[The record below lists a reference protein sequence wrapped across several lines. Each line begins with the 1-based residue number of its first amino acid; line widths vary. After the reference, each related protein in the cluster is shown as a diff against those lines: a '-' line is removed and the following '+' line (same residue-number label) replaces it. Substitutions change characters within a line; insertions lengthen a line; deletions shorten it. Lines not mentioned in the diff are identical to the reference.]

1 MPTLDLTAP
10 DISCQHC
17 KASIEHDLGAAPGV
31 RGVAVDIPTKAV
43 VVDFDEHETDEERI
57 RSTLSEIGYPAS

>member
-17 KASIEHDLGAAPGV
+17 KAAIEHDLGAAPGI
-31 RGVAVDIPTKAV
+31 RSVAVDIPTKTV
-43 VVDFDEHETDEERI
+43 VIDFDEQEFDEESI
-57 RSTLSEIGYPAS
+57 RSTLAEIGYPTS